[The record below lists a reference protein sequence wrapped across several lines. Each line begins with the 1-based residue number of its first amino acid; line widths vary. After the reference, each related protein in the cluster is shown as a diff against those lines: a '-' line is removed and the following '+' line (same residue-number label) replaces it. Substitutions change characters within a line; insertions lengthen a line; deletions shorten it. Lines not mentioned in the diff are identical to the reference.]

1 MCQFLPKA
9 QLAFVGLLAQNQNMT
24 MNDHVPLVD
33 LKAQYQKIAAEI
45 DQAMKAVLERAD
57 FILGADV
64 GLFEEEFGVFCGA
77 THCISVGSGT
87 EALHLSMVA
96 LGIGP
101 GDEVIVPAMTFAAT
115 AFTVT
120 YTGATPVIVDIDPR
134 TALIDPVAIEAAL
147 TSRTK
152 AIVPV
157 HLYGQCADMSAIG
170 EIAQRHGLLVIEDAA
185 QAHGATHAGAPAGT
199 VGNVGC
205 FSFYPGKNLGAYGDG
220 GAVTT
225 NDDKVAERLRLIR
238 NWGGKTKYQHDE
250 LGISSRLDTMQAAV
264 LRVKLRYL
272 KEWTEARRGFAAEYD
287 RQLSGLRNVVRT
299 HHDEGSAHH
308 LYVVRVP
315 NRDVCL
321 TALNEAG
328 IGAQV
333 HYPYALHEH
342 KAHAALG
349 HRPGSFPVAEQWAR
363 TCLSC
368 PLYPELPELTPKRV
382 AEILAQTVV

>member
-1 MCQFLPKA
+1 MIA
-9 QLAFVGLLAQNQNMT
+9 
-24 MNDHVPLVD
+24 NDRVPLVD
-33 LKAQYQKIAAEI
+33 LKAQYQKIAVEI
-45 DQAMKAVLERAD
+45 DQAMKAVLEKAD

-64 GLFEEEFGVFCGA
+64 GLFEEEFGVFSGA
-77 THCISVGSGT
+77 RHCISVGSGT

-120 YTGATPVIVDIDPR
+120 YTGATPVFVDIDPR
-134 TALIDPVAIEAAL
+134 TALIDPAAIEAAIS
-147 TSRTK
+147 SRTK

-157 HLYGQCADMSAIG
+157 HLYGQCADMTAIG
-170 EIAQRHGLLVIEDAA
+170 EIARRHGLQMIEDAA
-185 QAHGATHAGAPAGT
+185 QAHGATHAGASVGT

-220 GAVTT
+220 GAITT
-225 NDDKVAERLRLIR
+225 NDDMVAERLRLIR

-250 LGISSRLDTMQAAV
+250 VGISSRLDTMQAAV

-272 KEWTEARRGFAAEYD
+272 KEWTEARRAIAAEYD
-287 RQLSGLRNVVRT
+287 RQLSGLKNVVRT

-315 NRDVCL
+315 NRDACMA
-321 TALNEAG
+321 ALNEAG
-328 IGAQV
+328 IGAQM
-333 HYPYALHEH
+333 HYPHALHEH
-342 KAHAALG
+342 KAYASLG
-349 HRPGSFPVAEQWAR
+349 YKPGSLPVAEEWAR

-382 AEILAQTVV
+382 AAILSRTVA